1 MYRRWK
7 REITNYFEK
16 HGFEAAIAWV
26 AVFSYLVLTA
36 FLDG

>member
-1 MYRRWK
+1 MYRKWK
-7 REITNYFEK
+7 REITSYFKEN
-16 HGFEAAIAWV
+16 GFDAITAWV